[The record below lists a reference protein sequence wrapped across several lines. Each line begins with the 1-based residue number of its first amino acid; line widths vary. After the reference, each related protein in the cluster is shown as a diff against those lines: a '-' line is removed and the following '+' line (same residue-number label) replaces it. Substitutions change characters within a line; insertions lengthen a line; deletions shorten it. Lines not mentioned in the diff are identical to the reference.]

1 MQLLGMFQGWI
12 DFVPEHFLDYEYEP
26 AVQALGWIL
35 ELYPIA
41 VTILIGAWNVWRLRS
56 EGEDVRFLQ
65 VIRLGGRHGFV
76 KITQSFCRRR
86 YNKQKTLKPF
96 TQTKDSFITYGS
108 YEYLKG

>member
-1 MQLLGMFQGWI
+1 MQLLNIFQGWI

-65 VIRLGGRHGFV
+65 VSTDSSRLGGRHGFV
-76 KITQSFCRRR
+76 KIT
-86 YNKQKTLKPF
+86 
-96 TQTKDSFITYGS
+96 
-108 YEYLKG
+108 

>member
-1 MQLLGMFQGWI
+1 MQLLDMFQGWI

-65 VIRLGGRHGFV
+65 VP
-76 KITQSFCRRR
+76 TQVNLELTTVLYKSPRGR
-86 YNKQKTLKPF
+86 YNK
-96 TQTKDSFITYGS
+96 
-108 YEYLKG
+108 